1 LATIA
6 RNGSH
11 APTLRQPTDMQGSPD
26 LPPHPVTLVTIS
38 LAGAAMSIGAF
49 KVMGWLL
56 VLIARIFS

>member
-1 LATIA
+1 
-6 RNGSH
+6 
-11 APTLRQPTDMQGSPD
+11 MQGSPD